1 MTICSEGAFIRV
13 QQLLNWNYKY
23 DKYESEIYYK
33 EIDALNKAQL
43 K

>member
-13 QQLLNWNYKY
+13 QQLLNYKY
-23 DKYESEIYYK
+23 EKYTSEIYHK
-33 EIDALNKAQL
+33 EINVLNKAKL